1 MITSTTDDVFL
12 IMPTCEI
19 SQETFEKK
27 SLYFILFEKLISNQW
42 KGVTIRDLL
51 SHRVCLTDTD
61 VNLVLGSK
69 NDTREEFA
77 FTRRFLTKQCDFR
90 TKYKVL
96 RTKIL
101 FVFIDIFYI
110 SFSTV
115 MLCMDLQPTPS
126 SPYVQLIFPAESI
139 LEELGKAGWRKFS
152 ELSRWIQLFFL
163 KTLFW
168 IEKFTKI
175 RINLLGLI

>member
-1 MITSTTDDVFL
+1 MISNWTKKVIYFLSRKFPALLNLDEPINNMITSTPDDVFL

-19 SQETFEKK
+19 SQETFEQN
-27 SLYFILFEKLISNQW
+27 SLYFMLFENSISNQW

-96 RTKIL
+96 WTKIL
-101 FVFIDIFYI
+101 FVFINFFI
-110 SFSTV
+110 SRSV
-115 MLCMDLQPTPS
+115 
-126 SPYVQLIFPAESI
+126 
-139 LEELGKAGWRKFS
+139 
-152 ELSRWIQLFFL
+152 
-163 KTLFW
+163 
-168 IEKFTKI
+168 
-175 RINLLGLI
+175 